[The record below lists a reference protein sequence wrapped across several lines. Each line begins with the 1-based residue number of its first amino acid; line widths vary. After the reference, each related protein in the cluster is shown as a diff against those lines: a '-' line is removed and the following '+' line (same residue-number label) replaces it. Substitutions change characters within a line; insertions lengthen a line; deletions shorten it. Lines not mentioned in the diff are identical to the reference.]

1 MKKIFLLVLC
11 SVVVFSCST
20 QKGYKSVNERDVP
33 ERYVNDLKKQR
44 PNVEK
49 RTWEMVDSTSYNVNF
64 IDNGNQMRI
73 NYQKSGTQ
81 TQWIVPSEYIPSQ
94 ITDYITTNYANS
106 KIEEVSIADFKNKK
120 TYHAKI
126 LTKKKESKILEFDLN
141 GNFISEVIKK

>member
-1 MKKIFLLVLC
+1 
-11 SVVVFSCST
+11 
-20 QKGYKSVNERDVP
+20 
-33 ERYVNDLKKQR
+33 
-44 PNVEK
+44 
-49 RTWEMVDSTSYNVNF
+49 MVDSTSYNVNF